1 MHSNLASFKI
11 ERRRVSVAV
20 FEDERLDYTASRHL
34 PSVYAKALD
43 SASRYVDWVTRAF
56 HVEGAA
62 LEKSQS
68 DSKTWKNKITKEIIR
83 QLRDAGVPIFE
94 VRKDALLGSFAHP
107 PLRHRTQLREV
118 VSSMWPILATKD
130 NNASL
135 LDAAA
140 LGLYVQVE
148 KIFRA

>member
-1 MHSNLASFKI
+1 MNSNLASFKI

-20 FEDERLDYTASRHL
+20 FVDERLDYTASRHL

-43 SASRYVDWVTRAF
+43 SASRYVDWVRRTFRI
-56 HVEGAA
+56 ESAA

-68 DSKTWKNKITKEIIR
+68 DPKTWKSKFTREIIR

-94 VRKDALLGSFAHP
+94 VRKDALLASFAHP
-107 PLRHRTQLREV
+107 PLRYRTELREV
-118 VSSMWPILATKD
+118 VSSIWPILATKD